1 MARHKWANSHCNA
14 SKLSKILWPR
24 LYTWRKQGRKGTVQ
38 RWCCMAQGH
47 VHTAQ
52 PSPWDR
58 SNILTRQQPGVVLWW
73 WHMPGCAQ
81 EADPQ
86 GPSCRDQTQ
95 IHSDYIHLTL
105 VTSKAPDFHKKP
117 GSCSSWMSFPPHP
130 IFSRHPLKKVYKTN
144 MHYWHRL

>member
-1 MARHKWANSHCNA
+1 M
-14 SKLSKILWPR
+14 
-24 LYTWRKQGRKGTVQ
+24 Q
-38 RWCCMAQGH
+38 RGWCCMAQGY

-73 WHMPGCAQ
+73 WHTPGCAQ

-86 GPSCRDQTQ
+86 APSCRDQTQ

-117 GSCSSWMSFPPHP
+117 GSCSSWMSFPPIP
-130 IFSRHPLKKVYKTN
+130 YSPDISLEKGIQNQYALLTPVISILISKAVS
-144 MHYWHRL
+144 MHLYSGL